1 MRDQIYVHLT
11 IRMNQADIR
20 KTFNAPRHT
29 SLGFFGNR
37 VQPGEGPQWAAPPPG
52 PAHHSYLVG
61 TTMENIYC
69 SYLYR

>member
-37 VQPGEGPQWAAPPPG
+37 VQPGEGPQWAAPPGLLTIP
-52 PAHHSYLVG
+52 V
-61 TTMENIYC
+61 
-69 SYLYR
+69 